1 MCKFK
6 IGDIIVA
13 NATSNG
19 RYNITTRLNGF
30 VGLVTSAYEDGSFCA
45 KTLESKKQGQ
55 YGVGWEW
62 GCLEDAYFDI
72 APDQIQ
78 AKYGRIVE
86 PAGNIDDSDF
96 SKLF

>member
-13 NATSNG
+13 NATSNA
-19 RYNITTRLNGF
+19 RYGITTRLNGF
-30 VGLVTSAYEDGSFCA
+30 VGLVTSAYEDGFFCA
-45 KTLESKKQGQ
+45 NTLESNIQGQ

>member
-1 MCKFK
+1 MSKFK
-6 IGDIIVA
+6 VGDIIVA
-13 NATSNG
+13 NATSNA
-19 RYNITTRLNGF
+19 RYSITTLLNGF

-45 KTLESKKQGQ
+45 NTLESNIQGH
-55 YGVGWEW
+55 YGVGREW
-62 GCLEDAYFDI
+62 GALEDAYFDI

>member
-6 IGDIIVA
+6 IGDVIVA
-13 NATSNG
+13 NALSND
-19 RYNITTRLNGF
+19 RYNITNRFHGF
-30 VGLVTSAYEDGSFCA
+30 VGLVTSAYEDGSFWA

-55 YGVGWEW
+55 CGVGWEW

>member
-13 NATSNG
+13 NATSNA
-19 RYNITTRLNGF
+19 RYPITTRLNGF

-45 KTLESKKQGQ
+45 KTLESNIQGK

-62 GCLEDAYFDI
+62 CALEDVHFDI